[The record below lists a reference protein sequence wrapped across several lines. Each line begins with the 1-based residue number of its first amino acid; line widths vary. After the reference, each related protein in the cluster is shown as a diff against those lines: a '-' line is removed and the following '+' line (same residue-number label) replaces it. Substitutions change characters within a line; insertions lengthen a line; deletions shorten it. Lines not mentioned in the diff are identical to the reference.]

1 MLKIFL
7 PQWQLILTAT
17 AYVAI
22 NEDKT
27 EIFDLSTTERIKVLS
42 DEKIRI
48 EFMFPGDFQEKI
60 YNSLREMNSIKRPH
74 IFITAIYSNTTGG
87 HFYIKNGYHIYVD
100 EYEKIKCWHSIVASA
115 EVEYKSELNY
125 LRRTGKKDQLF
136 ERIKKQVE
144 ESAGDEKYIEFECVD
159 MMDIFKYGIITEE
172 EYLKK
177 LKECHYPT
185 YVGNLNAGCINKEQ
199 SSEEKRS
206 NC

>member
-1 MLKIFL
+1 MQGIFQKENTDKALKYGIYRHL
-7 PQWQLILTAT
+7 PT
-17 AYVAI
+17 Y
-22 NEDKT
+22 
-27 EIFDLSTTERIKVLS
+27 
-42 DEKIRI
+42 EKIIR
-48 EFMFPGDFQEKI
+48 
-60 YNSLREMNSIKRPH
+60 NLVS
-74 IFITAIYSNTTGG
+74 
-87 HFYIKNGYHIYVD
+87 FYIKNGYHIYVD

-125 LRRTGKKDQLF
+125 LRRTGKKNQLF

>member
-1 MLKIFL
+1 M
-7 PQWQLILTAT
+7 
-17 AYVAI
+17 
-22 NEDKT
+22 
-27 EIFDLSTTERIKVLS
+27 
-42 DEKIRI
+42 
-48 EFMFPGDFQEKI
+48 
-60 YNSLREMNSIKRPH
+60 LREMNSIKRPH

>member
-1 MLKIFL
+1 MFLDKEMLLMKWI
-7 PQWQLILTAT
+7 
-17 AYVAI
+17 
-22 NEDKT
+22 
-27 EIFDLSTTERIKVLS
+27 
-42 DEKIRI
+42 
-48 EFMFPGDFQEKI
+48 
-60 YNSLREMNSIKRPH
+60 
-74 IFITAIYSNTTGG
+74 
-87 HFYIKNGYHIYVD
+87 
-100 EYEKIKCWHSIVASA
+100 
-115 EVEYKSELNY
+115 EYKSELNY